1 MINFVKPANMN
12 PNKNIE
18 ADLLKS
24 KHLKENPF
32 EVPDGYFDR
41 LENELMQK
49 ISEGPSNKRKV
60 IRQLTK
66 PAVTLAAA
74 MLLLTLLMYFALNL
88 IHDRNGIQNSNTEL
102 FAELEYFD
110 VDNYDLA
117 EQNLSHE
124 EAKAELSRELLIEY
138 LTTEDIRIDDIIK

>member
-12 PNKNIE
+12 PDKNIE

-24 KHLKENPF
+24 KLLKENPF

-74 MLLLTLLMYFALNL
+74 MLLLALLMYFALNL